1 MGTVPFFSVKVRAPP
16 AMDDR
21 RPGMYSR
28 LFVMD
33 IIKERQ
39 AELRREA
46 RIARSYPT
54 TSRSGRKGSIL
65 RSLTMLLM
73 RSS

>member
-1 MGTVPFFSVKVRAPP
+1 
-16 AMDDR
+16 
-21 RPGMYSR
+21 MYSR